1 MSLGIIVTRLA
12 WIAHKLVSSNRPTRY
27 ASAASCNASTAW
39 LWKRRS
45 VCNKNQNHQKH
56 PKLLSKPIM
65 KTKAQILITATT
77 HYLEVL
83 SNFTNQ
89 PLEGELPD
97 QELSTLLILPN
108 LTVQNKNSYNKLLE
122 TEPNTITSN
131 KNRTHWIITQYN
143 LLNITQ
149 KKISTETHRR
159 ATVPGR

>member
-1 MSLGIIVTRLA
+1 
-12 WIAHKLVSSNRPTRY
+12 
-27 ASAASCNASTAW
+27 
-39 LWKRRS
+39 
-45 VCNKNQNHQKH
+45 
-56 PKLLSKPIM
+56 M

-131 KNRTHWIITQYN
+131 KNRTH
-143 LLNITQ
+143 
-149 KKISTETHRR
+149 
-159 ATVPGR
+159 